1 MIHDFILL
9 NTCIEADVVCAGIV
23 SLIFSG
29 MFFVLL
35 SSWHCFPKLPGNR
48 GVSGSGMVLGCFV
61 GSKDLL
67 ASAVGIVAC
76 LVIC

>member
-23 SLIFSG
+23 SLIFSLPIG

-35 SSWHCFPKLPGNR
+35 TSWHCSPSCQEIE
-48 GVSGSGMVLGCFV
+48 VCQVLAWF
-61 GSKDLL
+61 
-67 ASAVGIVAC
+67 
-76 LVIC
+76 